1 MDATLNPAGIATQAL
16 TRGLA
21 HEEFD
26 ALVREHQQRI
36 FRVVIAL
43 VRDSDLASNLTQDC
57 FVRAYENRSSFRGD
71 SSVATWLTRIAI
83 NLVRDHARSRRHAFW
98 RRLFQRPAEDADP
111 EILAENVKDSRS
123 TPDRHLLAKE
133 ELAAVWTAVA
143 ELSPQQREVFVLR
156 FSEEMDLEEIAQ
168 VLGLK
173 TGTVKAHLS
182 RAVAAVRARVRGTEP
197 CET

>member
-1 MDATLNPAGIATQAL
+1 LDATLNPAGIATQAL

-26 ALVREHQQRI
+26 SLVREHQQRI
-36 FRVVIAL
+36 FRVVMAL

-57 FVRAYENRSSFRGD
+57 FVRAYESRASFRGD
-71 SSVATWLTRIAI
+71 SSVSTWLTRIAI
-83 NLVRDHARSRRHAFW
+83 NLVRDHARNRRQAFW
-98 RRLFQRPAEDADP
+98 KRLFQRPSES
-111 EILAENVKDSRS
+111 EEVEVLAEEVRDHRA
-123 TPDRHLLAKE
+123 TPDRQILAKE
-133 ELAAVWTAVA
+133 ELNAVWSAVS

-156 FSEEMDLEEIAQ
+156 FSEELSLEEIAR
-168 VLGLK
+168 VLDVK

-197 CET
+197 CDS